1 MLRTR
6 YSFPAELQ
14 RQPDGSF
21 LVRFPDLPEAVTDGT
36 TQTEALAEAAD
47 CLSEALAGRIRRG
60 EPIPAASPVAGD
72 MHSVEPD
79 ASITLKT
86 ALYSVLRDRR
96 MTAADLA
103 RDLGIDE
110 RKAARLIDPRAT
122 SSLTSLEDALGVVG
136 YEIGIEVRE
145 KSVA

>member
-6 YSFPAELQ
+6 YSFPAELE
-14 RQPDGSF
+14 RQSDGSF
-21 LVRFPDLPEAVTDGT
+21 LVRFPDLPEALTDGAT
-36 TQTEALAEAAD
+36 KAEALAEAAD

-60 EPIPAASPVAGD
+60 EPVPAASPVARG
-72 MHSVEPD
+72 MHEVEPD
-79 ASITLKT
+79 ASIALKT
-86 ALYSVLRDRR
+86 VLYTVLRERQI
-96 MTAADLA
+96 TAADLA
-103 RDLGIDE
+103 RNLDIDE

-122 SSLTSLEDALGVVG
+122 SSLSSLEDALAVLG

>member
-1 MLRTR
+1 
-6 YSFPAELQ
+6 
-14 RQPDGSF
+14 
-21 LVRFPDLPEAVTDGT
+21 
-36 TQTEALAEAAD
+36 
-47 CLSEALAGRIRRG
+47 
-60 EPIPAASPVAGD
+60 
-72 MHSVEPD
+72 
-79 ASITLKT
+79 
-86 ALYSVLRDRR
+86 

>member
-14 RQPDGSF
+14 RQSDGSF
-21 LVRFPDLPEAVTDGT
+21 LVRFPDLPEAVTDGAT
-36 TQTEALAEAAD
+36 ETEALAEAAD

-60 EPIPAASPVAGD
+60 EPVPAASPVAGG

-86 ALYSVLRDRR
+86 ALYNVLRDRR

-103 RDLGIDE
+103 RELRIDE
-110 RKAARLIDPRAT
+110 RKAARLIDPRAA
-122 SSLTSLEDALGVVG
+122 SSLTSLEDALAVFG

>member
-1 MLRTR
+1 MPRTR

-21 LVRFPDLPEAVTDGT
+21 LVRFPDLPEAVTDGAT
-36 TQTEALAEAAD
+36 EREALAEAGD

-60 EPIPAASPVAGD
+60 EPVPAASQVAGD
-72 MHSVEPD
+72 MHLVGPD
-79 ASITLKT
+79 ASITVKT
-86 ALYSVLRDRR
+86 ALYSVLRERR
-96 MTAADLA
+96 MTVADLA
-103 RDLGIDE
+103 RHLRIDE
-110 RKAARLIDPRAT
+110 RKAARLIDPRAAT
-122 SSLTSLEDALGVVG
+122 SLTSIEGALAAFG

>member
-110 RKAARLIDPRAT
+110 RKAARLIDPRAM
-122 SSLTSLEDALGVVG
+122 SSLT
-136 YEIGIEVRE
+136 
-145 KSVA
+145 